1 MCIEM
6 ASLTIR
12 KLDDAA
18 YDRLSLRAKRKNRS
32 LEAEVRTM
40 LEARERPIADVIADL
55 SALSKRTAELGPM
68 ESSLAL
74 IRALRDEA

>member
-1 MCIEM
+1 M

-18 YDRLSLRAKRKNRS
+18 YERLAGRARRKNRS

-40 LEARERPIADVIADL
+40 LETRERPIADVIADL
-55 SALSKRTAELGPM
+55 RALSKRTADLGPM

-74 IRALRDEA
+74 IRTLRDGE